1 MASAESNTIYRTYT
15 QPDGTKKRTAFKV
28 KVDFQYDANGKPTG
42 FVQNLQNDLT
52 AIDGG
57 VTGGGVNASWTT
69 GAKLMA
75 GDGNVWKRQH
85 RDSTQTDLGFV
96 MPDDGWADLNDRASN
111 FSSQVNNTAAGALA
125 KLFNGEGYGRTFG
138 MDSQAGAALKL
149 SDYLGTNKLGLS
161 GDALS
166 APAGNPM
173 RVTQETAADKFEE
186 GIGRKKYDQLYYP
199 TALKYNRGQD
209 RLQIS
214 VLKYEPRRQE
224 DRNNK
229 PVSYKLANRS
239 SYTQRILGSCIL
251 PVPGGVGDT
260 NMVSWGPDN
269 MDPAS
274 LAIASATFEG
284 LQQDNQVKGF
294 MDQLE
299 GTAHAAIGDKAA
311 MKAALAGI
319 ITKEATGVGNILTRK
334 TGAIVNPNMELLFN
348 APQLRPFAF
357 TYRLSARSREESH
370 MIKKI
375 IRMFKQSMSVQR
387 TKSQLFLKSPNT
399 YKLSWLTGTGQREH
413 EFLPKIKEVALQ
425 GFNVNYTPDGNYATY
440 EDTSMVAYE
449 IQFNFTELEAVYN
462 DDYQNLDGD
471 SDKSIGY

>member
-85 RDSTQTDLGFV
+85 RDPTQTDLGFV
-96 MPDDGWADLNDRASN
+96 MPDDGWADLNDRGSN

-173 RVTQETAADKFEE
+173 RVTEQTAADKMEE

-214 VLKYEPRRQE
+214 VLKYEPRRQQ
-224 DRNNK
+224 NQNGK
-229 PVSYKLANRS
+229 PVSYKLKDRA

-284 LQQDNQVKGF
+284 LQQDNPVKGF

-299 GTAHAAIGDKAA
+299 GTAHAAVGDKGAI
-311 MKAALAGI
+311 KTALAGI
-319 ITKEATGVGNILTRK
+319 LTKEATGVGNILTRK

-399 YKLSWLTGTGQREH
+399 YKLTWLTQQGSQEH
-413 EFLPKIKEVALQ
+413 QFLPKIKEVALQ

-440 EDTSMVAYE
+440 EDSSMVAYE

-471 SDKSIGY
+471 KDESIGY